1 MVVVEGGGW
10 CVHRMRGGG
19 RSVQKDG
26 QRCVCGGGGEGIGGR
41 IGIFLSCHAIITIV
55 AGLRLTIK
63 EK

>member
-1 MVVVEGGGW
+1 MDSGV
-10 CVHRMRGGG
+10 
-19 RSVQKDG
+19 
-26 QRCVCGGGGEGIGGR
+26 CVCGGGGGGGIGGR